1 MIPQQKDNKN
11 KLIYIYIL
19 LFILSTS
26 INNKNIYNQKIFSN
40 ELIFKITGLSY
51 ADNQKLIRDLIN
63 INNDNIFKINK
74 KKIFERITENNS
86 VLNFYAKKEYPN
98 KIEIIINEAKYVGKI
113 YNKDKLLLIGSN
125 GKLIDH
131 NANNVKDLPYFYG
144 DFKREEFL
152 KLLFVI
158 NKTQLDIKN
167 ISSFYFFPSGRW
179 DIKFKD
185 GLLLKLP
192 IKDLINTLPKGLLLK
207 NNQNFRNSKII
218 DLRIKNRIISNDWW
232 KF

>member
-1 MIPQQKDNKN
+1 MIPQQKDKKK

-19 LFILSTS
+19 LLILITS
-26 INNKNIYNQKIFSN
+26 INNKNIYNEKIFSN
-40 ELIFKITGLSY
+40 GLIFKISGLSY
-51 ADNQKLIRDLIN
+51 VDNQKLIRDLMN
-63 INNDNIFKINK
+63 IDNRNIFKINEN
-74 KKIFERITENNS
+74 KIIEKITENNL
-86 VLNFYAKKEYPN
+86 VLNFFAKKEYPN
-98 KIEIIINEAKYVGKI
+98 KIKIIINKASYVGKI
-113 YNKDKLLLIGSN
+113 YKKNKLFLIGSN

-131 NANNVKDLPYFYG
+131 NANNMKDLPYFYG
-144 DFKREEFL
+144 DFKKEEFL

-158 NKTQLDIKN
+158 NKIQLDTKN

-218 DLRIKNRIISNDWW
+218 DLRIKNRIISND
-232 KF
+232 

>member
-1 MIPQQKDNKN
+1 MIPQQKDKKN

-19 LFILSTS
+19 LFILITS

-40 ELIFKITGLSY
+40 ELIFKIAGLSY
-51 ADNQKLIRDLIN
+51 ADNQKLIRNLIN
-63 INNDNIFKINK
+63 VNNDNIFKIDEK
-74 KKIFERITENNS
+74 KVFERITENNS

-98 KIEIIINEAKYVGKI
+98 KIDISINEATYVGKI

-131 NANNVKDLPYFYG
+131 NANKAKDLPYFYG

-218 DLRIKNRIISNDWW
+218 DLRIKNRIISNG
-232 KF
+232 

>member
-1 MIPQQKDNKN
+1 MIPQQKDKKN

-19 LFILSTS
+19 LLILITS

-40 ELIFKITGLSY
+40 ELNFKITGLSY
-51 ADNQKLIRDLIN
+51 ADNQKLIRNLIN
-63 INNDNIFKINK
+63 VNNDNIFKIDEK
-74 KKIFERITENNS
+74 KVFERITENNS

-98 KIEIIINEAKYVGKI
+98 KIDIIINEATYVGKI

-131 NANNVKDLPYFYG
+131 NANNVKDLPYF
-144 DFKREEFL
+144 KREEFL

-167 ISSFYFFPSGRW
+167 ISSFYFFPSERW

-192 IKDLINTLPKGLLLK
+192 NEDLINVLSEALLLK
-207 NNQNFRNSKII
+207 NNQNFKNSKII
-218 DLRIKNRIISNDWW
+218 DLRIKNRIISNE
-232 KF
+232 

>member
-1 MIPQQKDNKN
+1 MIPQQKDKKN

-19 LFILSTS
+19 LLILITS

-40 ELIFKITGLSY
+40 ELNFKITGLSY
-51 ADNQKLIRDLIN
+51 ADNQKLIRNLIN
-63 INNDNIFKINK
+63 VNNDNIFKIDE
-74 KKIFERITENNS
+74 KKIAEKIKENNL
-86 VLNFYAKKEYPN
+86 VLNFFAKKKYPN
-98 KIEIIINEAKYVGKI
+98 KIEIIIDNVTYVGKI
-113 YNKDKLLLIGSN
+113 YKKNKLFLIGSN

-167 ISSFYFFPSGRW
+167 ISSFYFFPSERW

-192 IKDLINTLPKGLLLK
+192 NENLINVLSEALLLK
-207 NNQNFRNSKII
+207 NNQNFSNSKII
-218 DLRIKNRIISNDWW
+218 DLRIKNRIISNEW
-232 KF
+232 

>member
-1 MIPQQKDNKN
+1 MIPQQKDKKN
-11 KLIYIYIL
+11 KLIYICIL
-19 LFILSTS
+19 LFILITS

-63 INNDNIFKINK
+63 VNNDNIFKIDEK
-74 KKIFERITENNS
+74 KVFERITENNS

-98 KIEIIINEAKYVGKI
+98 KIDIIINEATYVGKI

-167 ISSFYFFPSGRW
+167 ISSFYFFPSERW

-192 IKDLINTLPKGLLLK
+192 NENLINVLSEALLLK
-207 NNQNFRNSKII
+207 NNQNFSNSKII
-218 DLRIKNRIISNDWW
+218 DLRIKNRIISNE
-232 KF
+232 

>member
-19 LFILSTS
+19 LFILITS

-40 ELIFKITGLSY
+40 ELIFKIAGLSY
-51 ADNQKLIRDLIN
+51 ADNQKLIRNLIN
-63 INNDNIFKINK
+63 VNNDNIFKIDEK
-74 KKIFERITENNS
+74 KVFERITENNS

-98 KIEIIINEAKYVGKI
+98 KIDIIINEATYVGKI

-167 ISSFYFFPSGRW
+167 VSSFYFFPSERW

-192 IKDLINTLPKGLLLK
+192 NEDLINVLSEALLLK
-207 NNQNFRNSKII
+207 NNQNFKNSKII
-218 DLRIKNRIISNDWW
+218 DLRIKNRIISNEW
-232 KF
+232 

>member
-1 MIPQQKDNKN
+1 MIPQQKDKKN
-11 KLIYIYIL
+11 KLIFIYIL
-19 LFILSTS
+19 LFILITS

-40 ELIFKITGLSY
+40 ELIFKITGLPY
-51 ADNQKLIRDLIN
+51 ADNQKLIRNLIN
-63 INNDNIFKINK
+63 VNNDNIFKIDE
-74 KKIFERITENNS
+74 KKIFEKIRENNL

-98 KIEIIINEAKYVGKI
+98 KIDIIINEATYVGKI

-167 ISSFYFFPSGRW
+167 VSSFYFFPSERW

-192 IKDLINTLPKGLLLK
+192 NEDLINVLSEALLLK
-207 NNQNFRNSKII
+207 NNQNFKNSKII
-218 DLRIKNRIISNDWW
+218 DLRIKNRIISNEW
-232 KF
+232 

>member
-1 MIPQQKDNKN
+1 MIPQQKDKKK

-19 LFILSTS
+19 LLILITS
-26 INNKNIYNQKIFSN
+26 INNKNIYNGKIFSN
-40 ELIFKITGLSY
+40 ELIFKINGLSY
-51 ADNQKLIRDLIN
+51 TDNEKLISDLID
-63 INNDNIFKINK
+63 INNENIFKIDK
-74 KKIFERITENNS
+74 KKILEKVTENNL
-86 VLNFYAKKEYPN
+86 VLNFFAKKEYPN
-98 KIEIIINEAKYVGKI
+98 KIEIIINKATYVGRI
-113 YNKDKLLLIGSN
+113 YKKDKLFLIGSN

-131 NANNVKDLPYFYG
+131 NANNIKDLPYFYG

-158 NKTQLDIKN
+158 NKIQLDIKN

-192 IKDLINTLPKGLLLK
+192 IKDLRKTLSKVLLK

-218 DLRIKNRIISNDWW
+218 DLRIKNRIISND
-232 KF
+232 

>member
-1 MIPQQKDNKN
+1 MIPQQKDKKK

-19 LFILSTS
+19 LLILITS
-26 INNKNIYNQKIFSN
+26 INNKNIYNGKIFSN
-40 ELIFKITGLSY
+40 ELIFKINGLSY
-51 ADNQKLIRDLIN
+51 TDNEKLISDLID
-63 INNDNIFKINK
+63 INNENIFKIDK
-74 KKIFERITENNS
+74 KKILEKVTENNL
-86 VLNFYAKKEYPN
+86 VLNFFAKKEYPN
-98 KIEIIINEAKYVGKI
+98 KIEIIINKATYVGRI
-113 YNKDKLLLIGSN
+113 YKKDKLFLIGSN

-131 NANNVKDLPYFYG
+131 NANNIKDLPYFYG

-158 NKTQLDIKN
+158 NKIQLDIKN

-192 IKDLINTLPKGLLLK
+192 IKDLRNTLSKVLLLK
-207 NNQNFRNSKII
+207 NNQNLRNSKIM
-218 DLRIKNRIISNDWW
+218 DLRIKNRIILND
-232 KF
+232 

>member
-1 MIPQQKDNKN
+1 MIPQQKDKKN

-19 LFILSTS
+19 LFLLITS
-26 INNKNIYNQKIFSN
+26 INNQNIYNQKIFSN

-63 INNDNIFKINK
+63 INNDNIFKIDE
-74 KKIFERITENNS
+74 KKIFERIKENNS

-98 KIEIIINEAKYVGKI
+98 KIDIIINEATYVGKI

-167 ISSFYFFPSGRW
+167 ISSFYFFPSERW

-192 IKDLINTLPKGLLLK
+192 NEDLINVLSEALLLK
-207 NNQNFRNSKII
+207 NNQNFKNSKII
-218 DLRIKNRIISNDWW
+218 DLRIKNRIISNE
-232 KF
+232 